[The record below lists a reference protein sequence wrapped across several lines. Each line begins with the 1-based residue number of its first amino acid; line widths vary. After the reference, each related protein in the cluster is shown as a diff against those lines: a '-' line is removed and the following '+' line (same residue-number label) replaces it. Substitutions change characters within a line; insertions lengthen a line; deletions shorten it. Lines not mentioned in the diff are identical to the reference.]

1 VDPTNDIVFV
11 AMIQRMQGHDNHT
24 LAYKSHA
31 AVYGALVN

>member
-1 VDPTNDIVFV
+1 
-11 AMIQRMQGHDNHT
+11 MIQRMQGHDNHT